1 MWQLPTQLL
10 TFTQEVY
17 KPLPINPKA
26 TYSYEKVTF
35 ADLNET
41 YRYSKVTFTDPK
53 VTLWFVWP

>member
-10 TFTQEVY
+10 TFT
-17 KPLPINPKA
+17 NPKE

-53 VTLWFVWP
+53 VTLGFVWP